1 MKDKLT
7 LSIDK
12 EIIKFAHGLSEK
24 TDQSIS
30 SMVEKYFIDLKEVQ
44 NKDQEISSRVKK
56 LTGIFAGEEFPEDK
70 KEMRKIFH
78 EKSSD

>member
-1 MKDKLT
+1 
-7 LSIDK
+7 
-12 EIIKFAHGLSEK
+12 
-24 TDQSIS
+24 
-30 SMVEKYFIDLKEVQ
+30 MVEKYFIDLKEVQ